1 MPKSKRAGK
10 ALVASEA
17 RRALAR
23 LAATGAYAVPSG
35 PSEAGA
41 DRWDI
46 LSARRGTS
54 GSMLQ
59 VSRLA
64 IERCLRKGWLK
75 RDKTGDGKRLRISAA
90 GLREAQAEQKA
101 ATRARTSKGKPG
113 PAAPDQDE
121 QAGVLA
127 WLRRR
132 REKGGRAV
140 FTEVQFNAA
149 ERLAADFWNAQLMPR
164 TTANWSAM
172 APSQRTRRS
181 APGAGVE
188 MADWVVAARVRVTKA
203 LDAVGPELAGI
214 LVDVCCF
221 DKRLEAVGQEA
232 GWPERSA
239 RVVMDLAL
247 TRLARHYGMLP
258 PERPVAS
265 RTRHWGDAGYRPNL
279 DEWH

>member
-1 MPKSKRAGK
+1 MTRSKRAGK
-10 ALVASEA
+10 ALIASEA
-17 RRALAR
+17 RLALAR
-23 LAATGAYAVPSG
+23 LACTGAYAVPSD
-35 PSEAGA
+35 PLQKYA
-41 DRWDI
+41 DRWHI
-46 LSARRGTS
+46 LSTQRSQS
-54 GSMLQ
+54 GPALQ

-64 IERCLRKGWLK
+64 IEHCLRKGWLK
-75 RDKTGDGKRLRISAA
+75 RDKTRTDKRLCISAA
-90 GLREAQAEQKA
+90 GLREMQAERKA
-101 ATRARTSKGKPG
+101 ASRARSGRGTLS
-113 PAAPDQDE
+113 PASSHQDG

-149 ERLAADFWNAQLMPR
+149 ERLAADFWNAQMMPR

-188 MADWVVAARVRVTKA
+188 MAEWVVAARVRVTKA

-221 DKRLEAVGQEA
+221 DKRLEVVGQAA

-247 TRLARHYGMLP
+247 TRLARHSGMLP

-265 RTRHWGDAGYRPNL
+265 RLRHWGDAGYRPNL